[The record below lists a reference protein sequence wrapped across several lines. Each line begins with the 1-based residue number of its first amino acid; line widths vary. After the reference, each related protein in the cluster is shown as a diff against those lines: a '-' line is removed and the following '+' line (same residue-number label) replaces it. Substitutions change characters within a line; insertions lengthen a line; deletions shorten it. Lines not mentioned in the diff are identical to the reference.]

1 MDTSISLMGLIC
13 RQRREDTLLHVN
25 IGPPW
30 LGNSYW
36 RLDKNLSKLKRRN
49 GNYCKQV
56 KSWYAFCHF
65 HARLNKLKTSVF
77 SKGSLLSSKIQNNL
91 FKLQYQESFQHKSR
105 NTGCFVFLSSSQV
118 KPELLKCSIKSRP
131 RNSKMFNLNSDENES
146 VFCL

>member
-77 SKGSLLSSKIQNNL
+77 SKGSLFSSKIQNNL
-91 FKLQYQESFQHKSR
+91 FKLQYEESFQHKRKAEILIQFVLYVCFYRNKSYICSR
-105 NTGCFVFLSSSQV
+105 LVLQ
-118 KPELLKCSIKSRP
+118 LLKGP
-131 RNSKMFNLNSDENES
+131 THPHPP
-146 VFCL
+146 V